1 MYYVY
6 GIVHQLEKA
15 GVNLKDIGIITPY
28 KTQKLKLQFEKFYK
42 EKFDDL
48 RIESVDGFQGMEK
61 EYIIISCVR
70 SNTFGKIGF
79 VHSPKRLNVSLTRA
93 KKGLIIVGNAEC
105 FSQKNGIWRD
115 LIQYYQKKKLIVK
128 GQLSKLEPVSDNEL
142 NIQDIDEEEDFVDE
156 LDIEE
161 NKIEKLLNL
170 DKKTSSDLAWGM
182 APAPAGDDD
191 EEYEEIED
199 EKIKEDNEEPKN
211 EIIGLDVKNKKDKKK
226 KKNSDEE
233 DGKEESKKGDKKN
246 IIEDE
251 NEEENKKGG
260 KKNRKK
266 NEKKK
271 IEDNKEEEVRKNGK
285 KNNKKKENNNKDNEK
300 EEKKNKKNEDKKIK
314 ENFQDEENNKDKK
327 SKKKGKK

>member
-70 SNTFGKIGF
+70 SNKFGRIGF

-93 KKGLIIVGNAEC
+93 KKGLIIIGNAEC

-128 GQLSKLEPVSDNEL
+128 GQLSKLEPVTDNEL

-156 LDIEE
+156 LDIDE

-191 EEYEEIED
+191 EEYEEED
-199 EKIKEDNEEPKN
+199 KKIKEDNEEPKN

-246 IIEDE
+246 TIEDE

-271 IEDNKEEEVRKNGK
+271 IEDNNEEEVRKDGK